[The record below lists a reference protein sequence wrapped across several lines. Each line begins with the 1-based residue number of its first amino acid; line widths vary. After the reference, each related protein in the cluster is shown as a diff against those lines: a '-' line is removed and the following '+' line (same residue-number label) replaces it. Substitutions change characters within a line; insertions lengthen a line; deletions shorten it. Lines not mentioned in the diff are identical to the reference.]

1 MNLEEI
7 WRILSRER
15 ETSTLQKLPKNF
27 YEEVSEYLKVLE
39 KEISGSD
46 EKKELVKDEIR
57 STRREIEF
65 LFDQRMLKIAREAFL
80 ASRGVKID
88 HENFT
93 KEEMEAFREL
103 KKVGGKYRKRILEP
117 ALFPR
122 KDEFLVVRMLKDIT
136 SFLGA
141 DGKTYSLS
149 TEDIVVLPVANVDV
163 LCKKGVALQLRGV
176 K

>member
-1 MNLEEI
+1 
-7 WRILSRER
+7 
-15 ETSTLQKLPKNF
+15 
-27 YEEVSEYLKVLE
+27 
-39 KEISGSD
+39 
-46 EKKELVKDEIR
+46 
-57 STRREIEF
+57 
-65 LFDQRMLKIAREAFL
+65 MLKIAREAFL